1 LLQGITEKR
10 LKNNKSNKF
19 SHSVM
24 PLGVEWSSGSK
35 HPPEVEP
42 PLSSTWVG
50 CLLPELS
57 TPLMVLYTKGVRSIH
72 FRTLLKQSVDVSH
85 SDPKN
90 RLLEK
95 WFWWISPH
103 PLNQV
108 LVHNK
113 LIWPHS
119 NREHLKYS
127 NRKASIYVSC
137 VCCNGKQ
144 QLSNTC
150 TIVTLYKSS
159 SFLSME
165 SSQ

>member
-1 LLQGITEKR
+1 VCLEVQLQNVKSCGAFWKMECLWVFQFLKCPHWLLQGITEKR
-10 LKNNKSNKF
+10 LKHNKSNQF

-95 WFWWISPH
+95 WYGEFH
-103 PLNQV
+103 LT
-108 LVHNK
+108 L
-113 LIWPHS
+113 LIRYWYTT
-119 NREHLKYS
+119 N
-127 NRKASIYVSC
+127 
-137 VCCNGKQ
+137 
-144 QLSNTC
+144 
-150 TIVTLYKSS
+150 LYDPIQT
-159 SFLSME
+159 E
-165 SSQ
+165 NI